1 MHTEA
6 DRAVWLVHVIQ
17 YTADELQKTVTET
30 ARLLEQ
36 YGFVEKVLAG
46 YDSFHTQGFEYM
58 AELLAAELANAQAA

>member
-46 YDSFHTQGFEYM
+46 YDSFHTQG
-58 AELLAAELANAQAA
+58 

>member
-17 YTADELQKTVTET
+17 YTADEIQKTVTET
-30 ARLLEQ
+30 ARIMEQ
-36 YGFVEKVLAG
+36 HGFVEKVLAG

-58 AELLAAELANAQAA
+58 AEMLTSELKTAQAV